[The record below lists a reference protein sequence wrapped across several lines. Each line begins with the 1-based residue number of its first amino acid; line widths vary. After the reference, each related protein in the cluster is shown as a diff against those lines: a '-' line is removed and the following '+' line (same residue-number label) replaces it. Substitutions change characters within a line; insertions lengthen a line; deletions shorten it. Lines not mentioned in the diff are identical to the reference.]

1 MIIKYTMNDNDFTQV
16 IEQYLEEYGP
26 YLAIFFETLDEHIEF
41 KRDVAKYDELSN
53 NSPEKAKLKDKLT
66 KLRNQKFIAFI
77 NSIKENSNWHTIGFT
92 AREMIESKDYILSN
106 ISIEIV
112 DSITDKWHNGEVVYY
127 ITSNMKYLTM

>member
-26 YLAIFFETLDEHIEF
+26 YLAIFFKTLDEHIEF

-66 KLRNQKFIAFI
+66 KLLNQKFIAFI
-77 NSIKENSNWHTIGFT
+77 NSIKENTYATS
-92 AREMIESKDYILSN
+92 LSDKLWDTFSSLAKSLGV
-106 ISIEIV
+106 I
-112 DSITDKWHNGEVVYY
+112 ITPVGVSLKLV
-127 ITSNMKYLTM
+127 KF